1 MKKKSAEPKAAL
13 TPAPLAYVGP
23 TIPGV
28 AVYGEVYTNGL
39 PAAVAAAAA
48 EKPLFNKLI
57 VPLPEMPY
65 AQRDIILKEGAYYA
79 AFRSVK
85 KGGI

>member
-13 TPAPLAYVGP
+13 TPVPLAYVGP

-39 PAAVAAAAA
+39 PAAVAAAA